1 MMTVSSERGSRKVRS
16 GVVTSD
22 ARDKTIT
29 VTVERTVL
37 HPLYGRVVK
46 KNKKYMAHDETN
58 DVHMG
63 DRVEITE
70 TKPLSKTKRWRVT
83 KVLERAK

>member
-1 MMTVSSERGSRKVRS
+1 MTKQIERRSRKVRS
-16 GVVTSD
+16 GRVTSE

-46 KNKKYMAHDETN
+46 RSKKYMAHDEQN
-58 DVHMG
+58 DAHVG
-63 DRVEITE
+63 DLVEITE
-70 TKPLSKTKRWRVT
+70 TRPLSKTKRWRLT
-83 KVLERAK
+83 QVLERAK